1 MKKLRVVPLPVP
13 VETEGLVV
21 LVDILR
27 ATSTIVAALAEDA
40 LLVKPVASV
49 DEALLYREKGYLIAG
64 ERGGLPPEGFDLGN
78 SPREA
83 YRMARAKVVLTTTNG
98 TRALGFVKKA
108 KAICAG
114 SFLNLKA
121 VATFARRFEEIV
133 VLCAGTEG
141 ELSLEDFLFAGKL
154 ALALEDYPSLNDAAT
169 VARKY
174 AAHVEDLSEEIFS
187 SHHARRLVGLGFQE
201 DVAFCAQ
208 ENLYEVVP
216 ILTPEG
222 FVALKGIMENSS

>member
-1 MKKLRVVPLPVP
+1 MKTIKVYPLPTP
-13 VETEGLVV
+13 LETEGLVV

-40 LLVKPVASV
+40 QLVKPVTSV
-49 DEALLYREKGYLIAG
+49 EEALLYREKGYLIAG

-83 YRMARAKVVLTTTNG
+83 YKMARAKVVLTTTNG

-114 SFLNLKA
+114 SFLNLRA
-121 VATFARRFEEIV
+121 VASFARRFEEVLI
-133 VLCAGTEG
+133 LCAGTEG

-154 ALALEDYPSLNDAAT
+154 ALVLEEYVSQNDAAI

-174 AAHVEDLSEEIFS
+174 AGHVEDISKEIFA
-187 SHHARRLVGLGFQE
+187 SHHARKLIKLGLEE

-208 ENLYEVVP
+208 ENIYDVVP

-222 FVALKGIMENSS
+222 FVSLKGVAEE